1 MSNRHYDD
9 NNYDKSVQSTLLTSR
24 FGYTSAKLI
33 HSVEKN
39 LYAVMIVI
47 LAIAAISILNILGIL
62 DYLYSEDV
70 DYFVDLML
78 SIVLIIVVAPLVF
91 LIIKSRRVLDKWNNM
106 FEINTLSTS
115 LNIVIANRNKEEV
128 LKGLTYSVAQISE
141 PLQAYIE
148 SKKSDLSEFL
158 DFKVNVNVHGNGNHL
173 KFDILLDANQVV
185 DDNSTISNNLK
196 EILRNY
202 GSIAVKIIDV
212 AIDKNTVESF
222 VNCLLTYVSS
232 TKNDIGLGLI
242 IGEEIAT
249 DAQPFANK
257 TLHVNRKKI
266 NNLLLLV
273 KPSTP
278 QIKG

>member
-1 MSNRHYDD
+1 MSNRHNSDD
-9 NNYDKSVQSTLLTSR
+9 NNYDKSVPSTLLTAR
-24 FGYTSAKLI
+24 FGYTSARLI

-39 LYAVMIVI
+39 LYIVMIVI

-70 DYFVDLML
+70 DYFVDLIL
-78 SIVLIIVVAPLVF
+78 SIVLIVVVAPLVF
-91 LIIKSRRVLDKWNNM
+91 LIVKSRRVLDNWNSM
-106 FEINTLSTS
+106 FETNTLSTS
-115 LNIVIANRNKEEV
+115 LNIVMANRSKAEV
-128 LKGLTYSVAQISE
+128 LKGLTYSVAQIAE
-141 PLQAYIE
+141 PLQTYIE

-158 DFKVNVNVHGNGNHL
+158 DVNVNGNNL
-173 KFDILLDANQVV
+173 KFDILLDANGVV
-185 DDNSTISNNLK
+185 DDNSIISNNLK
-196 EILRNY
+196 NILRNY
-202 GSIAVKIIDV
+202 GSVVVKIIDGV
-212 AIDKNTVESF
+212 IDKNTVESF
-222 VNCLLTYVSS
+222 VNSLLMYVSL

-249 DAQPFANK
+249 DAQPYANQ

>member
-1 MSNRHYDD
+1 MSNRHNSDD
-9 NNYDKSVQSTLLTSR
+9 NNYDKSVPSTLLTAR
-24 FGYTSAKLI
+24 FGYTSARLI

-39 LYAVMIVI
+39 LYIVMIVI

-62 DYLYSEDV
+62 DNLYSEDV

-78 SIVLIIVVAPLVF
+78 SVVLIIVVAPLVF
-91 LIIKSRRVLDKWNNM
+91 LIVKSRRVLDNWNNM
-106 FEINTLSTS
+106 FETNTLSTS
-115 LNIVIANRNKEEV
+115 LNIVMANRSKKEV
-128 LKGLTYSVAQISE
+128 LKGLTYSVAQIAE
-141 PLQAYIE
+141 PLQTYIE

-158 DFKVNVNVHGNGNHL
+158 DVNVNGNNL

-196 EILRNY
+196 DILRNY
-202 GSIAVKIIDV
+202 GSVVVKIIDGAV
-212 AIDKNTVESF
+212 DKNTVESF
-222 VNCLLTYVSS
+222 VNSLLMYVFL

-257 TLHVNRKKI
+257 SRHVNRKKI

>member
-1 MSNRHYDD
+1 MSNRHNSDD
-9 NNYDKSVQSTLLTSR
+9 NNYDKSAPSTLLTAR
-24 FGYTSAKLI
+24 FGYTSARLI

-39 LYAVMIVI
+39 LYIVMIVI

-70 DYFVDLML
+70 DYFVDLIL
-78 SIVLIIVVAPLVF
+78 SIVLIVVVAPLVF
-91 LIIKSRRVLDKWNNM
+91 LIVKSRRVLDNWNSM
-106 FEINTLSTS
+106 FETNTLSTS
-115 LNIVIANRNKEEV
+115 LNIVMANRSKAEV
-128 LKGLTYSVAQISE
+128 LKGLTYSVAQIAE
-141 PLQAYIE
+141 PLQTYIE

-158 DFKVNVNVHGNGNHL
+158 DVNVNGNNL
-173 KFDILLDANQVV
+173 KFDILLDANGVV

-196 EILRNY
+196 DILRNY
-202 GSIAVKIIDV
+202 GSVVVKIIDGV
-212 AIDKNTVESF
+212 IDKNTVESF
-222 VNCLLTYVSS
+222 VNSLLMYVSS

-242 IGEEIAT
+242 IGEELAT
-249 DAQPFANK
+249 DAQPYANQA
-257 TLHVNRKKI
+257 LHVNRKKI

>member
-1 MSNRHYDD
+1 MSNRHNSDD
-9 NNYDKSVQSTLLTSR
+9 NNYDKSVPSTLLTAR
-24 FGYTSAKLI
+24 FGYTSARLI

-39 LYAVMIVI
+39 LYIVMIVI

-70 DYFVDLML
+70 DYFVDLIL
-78 SIVLIIVVAPLVF
+78 SIVLIVVVAPLVF
-91 LIIKSRRVLDKWNNM
+91 LIVKSRRVLDNWNSM
-106 FEINTLSTS
+106 FETNTLSTS
-115 LNIVIANRNKEEV
+115 LNIVMANRSKAEV
-128 LKGLTYSVAQISE
+128 LKGLTYSVAQIAE
-141 PLQAYIE
+141 PLQTYIE

-158 DFKVNVNVHGNGNHL
+158 DVNVNGNNL
-173 KFDILLDANQVV
+173 KFDILLDANGVV

-196 EILRNY
+196 DILRNY
-202 GSIAVKIIDV
+202 GSVVVKIIDGV
-212 AIDKNTVESF
+212 IDKNTVESF
-222 VNCLLTYVSS
+222 VNSLLMYVSL

-249 DAQPFANK
+249 DAQPYANQ

>member
-1 MSNRHYDD
+1 MSNRHNSDD
-9 NNYDKSVQSTLLTSR
+9 NNYDKSVPSTLLTAR
-24 FGYTSAKLI
+24 FGYTAARLI

-39 LYAVMIVI
+39 LYIVMIVI

-70 DYFVDLML
+70 DYFVDLIL
-78 SIVLIIVVAPLVF
+78 SIVLIVVVAPLVF
-91 LIIKSRRVLDKWNNM
+91 LIVKSRRVLDNWNSM
-106 FEINTLSTS
+106 FETNTLSTS
-115 LNIVIANRNKEEV
+115 LNIVMANRSKAEV
-128 LKGLTYSVAQISE
+128 LKGLTYSVAQIAE
-141 PLQAYIE
+141 PLQTYIE

-158 DFKVNVNVHGNGNHL
+158 DVNVDSNNL

-196 EILRNY
+196 DILRNY
-202 GSIAVKIIDV
+202 GSVVVKIIDG

-222 VNCLLTYVSS
+222 VNSLLAYVFL

-242 IGEEIAT
+242 IGEEIAI
-249 DAQPFANK
+249 DVQPFANK
-257 TLHVNRKKI
+257 ILHTNRKKI

>member
-1 MSNRHYDD
+1 MSNRHNSDD
-9 NNYDKSVQSTLLTSR
+9 NNYDKSVPSTLLTAR
-24 FGYTSAKLI
+24 FGYTSARLI

-39 LYAVMIVI
+39 LYIVMIVI

-70 DYFVDLML
+70 DYFVDLIL
-78 SIVLIIVVAPLVF
+78 SIILIVVVAPLVF
-91 LIIKSRRVLDKWNNM
+91 LIVKSRRVLDNWNSM
-106 FEINTLSTS
+106 FETNTLSTS
-115 LNIVIANRNKEEV
+115 LNIVMANRSKAEV
-128 LKGLTYSVAQISE
+128 LKGLTYSVAQIAE
-141 PLQAYIE
+141 PLQTYIE

-158 DFKVNVNVHGNGNHL
+158 DVNVDGNNL

-196 EILRNY
+196 DILRNY
-202 GSIAVKIIDV
+202 GSVVVKIIDGAV
-212 AIDKNTVESF
+212 DKNTVESF
-222 VNCLLTYVSS
+222 VNSLLTYVSL

-249 DAQPFANK
+249 DAQPYANQ

>member
-1 MSNRHYDD
+1 MSNRHISDD
-9 NNYDKSVQSTLLTSR
+9 NNYDKSAPSTLLTAR
-24 FGYTSAKLI
+24 FGYTSARLI

-39 LYAVMIVI
+39 LYIVMIVI

-70 DYFVDLML
+70 DYFVDLIL
-78 SIVLIIVVAPLVF
+78 SIVLIVVVAPLVF
-91 LIIKSRRVLDKWNNM
+91 LIVKSRRVLDNWNSM
-106 FEINTLSTS
+106 FETNTLSTS
-115 LNIVIANRNKEEV
+115 LNIVMANRSKAEV
-128 LKGLTYSVAQISE
+128 LKGLTYSVAQIAE
-141 PLQAYIE
+141 PLQTYIE

-158 DFKVNVNVHGNGNHL
+158 DVNVNGNNL
-173 KFDILLDANQVV
+173 KFDILLDANGVV

-196 EILRNY
+196 DILRNY
-202 GSIAVKIIDV
+202 GSVVVKIIDGV
-212 AIDKNTVESF
+212 IDKNTVESF
-222 VNCLLTYVSS
+222 VNSLLMYVSS

-242 IGEEIAT
+242 IGEELAT
-249 DAQPFANK
+249 DAQPYANQA
-257 TLHVNRKKI
+257 LHVNRKKI

>member
-1 MSNRHYDD
+1 MSNRHNSDD
-9 NNYDKSVQSTLLTSR
+9 NNYDKSAPSTLLTAR
-24 FGYTSAKLI
+24 FGYTSARLI

-39 LYAVMIVI
+39 LYIVMIVI

-70 DYFVDLML
+70 DYFVDLIL
-78 SIVLIIVVAPLVF
+78 SIVLIVVVAPLVF
-91 LIIKSRRVLDKWNNM
+91 LIVKSRRVLDNWNSM
-106 FEINTLSTS
+106 FETNTLSTS
-115 LNIVIANRNKEEV
+115 LNIVMANRSKAEV
-128 LKGLTYSVAQISE
+128 LKGLTYSVAQIAE
-141 PLQAYIE
+141 PLQTYIE

-158 DFKVNVNVHGNGNHL
+158 DVNVNGNNL
-173 KFDILLDANQVV
+173 KFDILLDANGVV

-196 EILRNY
+196 DILRNY
-202 GSIAVKIIDV
+202 GSVVVKIIDGV
-212 AIDKNTVESF
+212 IDKNTVESF
-222 VNCLLTYVSS
+222 VNSLLMYVSS

-249 DAQPFANK
+249 DAQPYANK
-257 TLHVNRKKI
+257 ALHVNRKKI

>member
-1 MSNRHYDD
+1 MSNRHNSDD
-9 NNYDKSVQSTLLTSR
+9 NNYDKSAPSTLLTAR
-24 FGYTSAKLI
+24 FGYTSARLI

-39 LYAVMIVI
+39 LYIVMIVI

-70 DYFVDLML
+70 DYFVDLIL
-78 SIVLIIVVAPLVF
+78 SIVLIVVVAPLVF
-91 LIIKSRRVLDKWNNM
+91 LIVKSRRVLDNWNSM
-106 FEINTLSTS
+106 FETNTLSTS
-115 LNIVIANRNKEEV
+115 LNIVMANRSKAEV
-128 LKGLTYSVAQISE
+128 LKGLTYSVAQIAE
-141 PLQAYIE
+141 PLQTYIE

-158 DFKVNVNVHGNGNHL
+158 DVNVNGNNL
-173 KFDILLDANQVV
+173 KFDILLDANGVV

-196 EILRNY
+196 DILRNY
-202 GSIAVKIIDV
+202 GSVVVKIIDGV
-212 AIDKNTVESF
+212 IDKNTVESF
-222 VNCLLTYVSS
+222 VNSLLMYVSS

-249 DAQPFANK
+249 DAQPYANQA
-257 TLHVNRKKI
+257 LHVNRKKI

>member
-62 DYLYSEDV
+62 DYLYSKKDV

-91 LIIKSRRVLDKWNNM
+91 LIIKSREVLDKWNNM

-158 DFKVNVNVHGNGNHL
+158 DFKVNVNC
-173 KFDILLDANQVV
+173 
-185 DDNSTISNNLK
+185 T
-196 EILRNY
+196 R
-202 GSIAVKIIDV
+202 
-212 AIDKNTVESF
+212 
-222 VNCLLTYVSS
+222 
-232 TKNDIGLGLI
+232 
-242 IGEEIAT
+242 
-249 DAQPFANK
+249 
-257 TLHVNRKKI
+257 
-266 NNLLLLV
+266 
-273 KPSTP
+273 
-278 QIKG
+278 

>member
-1 MSNRHYDD
+1 MSNRHNSDD
-9 NNYDKSVQSTLLTSR
+9 NNYDKSVPSTLLTAR
-24 FGYTSAKLI
+24 FGYTSARLI

-39 LYAVMIVI
+39 LYIVMIVI

-70 DYFVDLML
+70 DYFVDLIL
-78 SIVLIIVVAPLVF
+78 SIILIVVVAPLVF
-91 LIIKSRRVLDKWNNM
+91 LIVKSRRVLDNWNSM
-106 FEINTLSTS
+106 FETNTLSTS
-115 LNIVIANRNKEEV
+115 LNIVMANRSKAEV
-128 LKGLTYSVAQISE
+128 LKGLTYSVAQIAE
-141 PLQAYIE
+141 PLQTYIE

-158 DFKVNVNVHGNGNHL
+158 DVNVDCNNL

-185 DDNSTISNNLK
+185 DDNSIISNNLK
-196 EILRNY
+196 NILWNY
-202 GSIAVKIIDV
+202 GSVVVKIIDGAV
-212 AIDKNTVESF
+212 DKNTVESF
-222 VNCLLTYVSS
+222 VNSLLTYVSL

-249 DAQPFANK
+249 DAQPYANQ

>member
-1 MSNRHYDD
+1 MSNRHNSDD
-9 NNYDKSVQSTLLTSR
+9 NNYDKSAPSTLLTAR
-24 FGYTSAKLI
+24 FGYTSARLI

-39 LYAVMIVI
+39 LYIVMIVI

-70 DYFVDLML
+70 DYFVDLIL
-78 SIVLIIVVAPLVF
+78 SIVLIVVVAPLVF
-91 LIIKSRRVLDKWNNM
+91 LIVKSRRVLDNWNSM
-106 FEINTLSTS
+106 FETNTLSTS
-115 LNIVIANRNKEEV
+115 LNIVMANRSKAEV
-128 LKGLTYSVAQISE
+128 LKGLTYSVARIAE
-141 PLQAYIE
+141 PLQTYIE

-158 DFKVNVNVHGNGNHL
+158 DVNVNGNNL
-173 KFDILLDANQVV
+173 KFDILLDANGVV

-196 EILRNY
+196 DILRNY
-202 GSIAVKIIDV
+202 GSVVVKIIDGV
-212 AIDKNTVESF
+212 IDKNTVESF
-222 VNCLLTYVSS
+222 VNSLLMYVSS

-242 IGEEIAT
+242 IGEELAT
-249 DAQPFANK
+249 DAQPYANQA
-257 TLHVNRKKI
+257 LHVNRKKI

>member
-1 MSNRHYDD
+1 
-9 NNYDKSVQSTLLTSR
+9 
-24 FGYTSAKLI
+24 
-33 HSVEKN
+33 
-39 LYAVMIVI
+39 
-47 LAIAAISILNILGIL
+47 
-62 DYLYSEDV
+62 
-70 DYFVDLML
+70 
-78 SIVLIIVVAPLVF
+78 
-91 LIIKSRRVLDKWNNM
+91 M
-106 FEINTLSTS
+106 FETNTLSTS
-115 LNIVIANRNKEEV
+115 LNIVMANRSKEEV
-128 LKGLTYSVAQISE
+128 IKGLTYSVAQIAE
-141 PLQAYIE
+141 PLQTYIE
-148 SKKSDLSEFL
+148 SKESDLSEFL
-158 DFKVNVNVHGNGNHL
+158 DVNVNGNNL

-196 EILRNY
+196 DILRNY
-202 GSIAVKIIDV
+202 GSVVVKIIDG

-222 VNCLLTYVSS
+222 VNSLLAYVSL

-257 TLHVNRKKI
+257 SRHVNRKKI

>member
-1 MSNRHYDD
+1 MSNRHYSD
-9 NNYDKSVQSTLLTSR
+9 NNEYDKSVQSTLLTSR

-70 DYFVDLML
+70 DYFVDLVL
-78 SIVLIIVVAPLVF
+78 AIVLIIVVAPLVF
-91 LIIKSRRVLDKWNNM
+91 LIVKSRRILDKWNNM
-106 FEINTLSTS
+106 FETNTLSTS
-115 LNIVIANRNKEEV
+115 LNIVIVNRSKEEA
-128 LKGLTYSVAQISE
+128 LKGLTYTVAQIAE

-158 DFKVNVNVHGNGNHL
+158 DVNVVNGNNL

-185 DDNSTISNNLK
+185 DDNSLISNKLK

-202 GSIAVKIIDV
+202 GSVAVKIIDNI
-212 AIDKNTVESF
+212 IDKNNVELF
-222 VNCLLTYVSS
+222 VDSLLEYVST

-249 DAQPFANK
+249 DAQQFANK
-257 TLHVNRKKI
+257 ILFINRNKI
-266 NNLLLLV
+266 SNLLLLV
-273 KPSTP
+273 KPPIP

>member
-1 MSNRHYDD
+1 MSNRHNSDD
-9 NNYDKSVQSTLLTSR
+9 NNYDKSAPSTLLTAR
-24 FGYTSAKLI
+24 FGYTSARLI

-39 LYAVMIVI
+39 LYIVMIVI

-70 DYFVDLML
+70 DYFVDLIL
-78 SIVLIIVVAPLVF
+78 SIVLIVVVAPLVF
-91 LIIKSRRVLDKWNNM
+91 LIVKSRRVLDNWNSM
-106 FEINTLSTS
+106 FETNTLSTS
-115 LNIVIANRNKEEV
+115 LNIVMAYRSKTEV
-128 LKGLTYSVAQISE
+128 FKGLTYSVAQIAE
-141 PLQAYIE
+141 PLQTYIE

-158 DFKVNVNVHGNGNHL
+158 DVNVDGNNL

-185 DDNSTISNNLK
+185 DDNSTISYNLK
-196 EILRNY
+196 DILQNY
-202 GSIAVKIIDV
+202 GSVVVKIIDG
-212 AIDKNTVESF
+212 AIDKNIVESF
-222 VNCLLTYVSS
+222 VNSLLKYVSL

-249 DAQPFANK
+249 DAQPYANQA
-257 TLHVNRKKI
+257 LHVNRKKI

>member
-1 MSNRHYDD
+1 MSNKHNGDD
-9 NNYDKSVQSTLLTSR
+9 NNYDKSVPSTLLTAR
-24 FGYTSAKLI
+24 FGYTAARLI

-39 LYAVMIVI
+39 LYIVMIVI

-70 DYFVDLML
+70 DYFVDLIL
-78 SIVLIIVVAPLVF
+78 SILLIVVVAPLVF
-91 LIIKSRRVLDKWNNM
+91 LIVKSRRVLDNWNSM
-106 FEINTLSTS
+106 FETNTLSTS
-115 LNIVIANRNKEEV
+115 LNIVMANRSKAEV
-128 LKGLTYSVAQISE
+128 LKGLTYSVAQIAE
-141 PLQAYIE
+141 PLQTYIE

-158 DFKVNVNVHGNGNHL
+158 DVNVDGNNL

-185 DDNSTISNNLK
+185 DDNSTISNLK
-196 EILRNY
+196 DIVRNY
-202 GSIAVKIIDV
+202 GSVVVKIIDGT
-212 AIDKNTVESF
+212 IDRNAVESF
-222 VNCLLTYVSS
+222 VNSLLKYVSL

-249 DAQPFANK
+249 DAQLFANK
-257 TLHVNRKKI
+257 TLHVNRKK

-278 QIKG
+278 HVKG

>member
-1 MSNRHYDD
+1 M
-9 NNYDKSVQSTLLTSR
+9 
-24 FGYTSAKLI
+24 LI
-33 HSVEKN
+33 
-39 LYAVMIVI
+39 
-47 LAIAAISILNILGIL
+47 
-62 DYLYSEDV
+62 
-70 DYFVDLML
+70 
-78 SIVLIIVVAPLVF
+78 
-91 LIIKSRRVLDKWNNM
+91 
-106 FEINTLSTS
+106 
-115 LNIVIANRNKEEV
+115 
-128 LKGLTYSVAQISE
+128 
-141 PLQAYIE
+141 
-148 SKKSDLSEFL
+148 
-158 DFKVNVNVHGNGNHL
+158 VHGNGNHL

>member
-1 MSNRHYDD
+1 MSNRHNSDD
-9 NNYDKSVQSTLLTSR
+9 NNYDKSVPSTLLTAR
-24 FGYTSAKLI
+24 FGYTSARLI

-39 LYAVMIVI
+39 LYIVMIVI

-70 DYFVDLML
+70 DYFVDLIL
-78 SIVLIIVVAPLVF
+78 SIVLIVVVAPLVF
-91 LIIKSRRVLDKWNNM
+91 LIVKSRRVLDNWNSM
-106 FEINTLSTS
+106 FETNTLSTS
-115 LNIVIANRNKEEV
+115 LNIVMANRSKAEV
-128 LKGLTYSVAQISE
+128 LKGLTYSVAQIAE
-141 PLQAYIE
+141 PLQTYIE

-158 DFKVNVNVHGNGNHL
+158 DVNVNGNNL
-173 KFDILLDANQVV
+173 KFDILLDANEVV

-196 EILRNY
+196 DILRNY
-202 GSIAVKIIDV
+202 GSVVVKIIDGAV
-212 AIDKNTVESF
+212 DKNTVESF
-222 VNCLLTYVSS
+222 VNSLLTYVSS

-249 DAQPFANK
+249 DAQPYANQ